1 MISFIIINLIL
12 PILLGILSSWVYDSI
27 KDMRYQNAILLIMES
42 REVRLSYFSEFSHYL
57 NFLFPLQDCFT
68 SCFYSVSYYLQIHTS
83 CAMTLSEGIVI

>member
-42 REVRLSYFSEFSHYL
+42 REVRLS
-57 NFLFPLQDCFT
+57 
-68 SCFYSVSYYLQIHTS
+68 
-83 CAMTLSEGIVI
+83 